1 MKHKTLGAAVALAA
15 LAWVT
20 TAVGPASATEGP
32 PGGATA
38 VAALAAPDIDV
49 AAVQGHLTQF
59 NNFATS
65 GGGHRRAGSA
75 GYTQSLAYIKGKLQ
89 AAGYQVVEQRC
100 TTCTYVSNNLIA
112 DWPGGDTNQTIMF
125 GAHLDSVS
133 AGPGINDNGSG
144 SGVLL
149 ENALQLAAKNPT
161 MTKHVRFGWW
171 TDEEQGLNGSE
182 FYVGQLTGAQR
193 TAIKA
198 YYNFDM
204 VASTNAGY
212 FINNI
217 NTTASA
223 PLREYW
229 QSLNLQPEENVEGRG
244 RSDDYSFQQAGIPA
258 SGYATGASARKSSS
272 QAQKWGGT
280 ANSAYD
286 PCYHSRCDTT
296 SNISATALN
305 RSADGVA
312 YTIWK
317 QAVSETPQ
325 NDFSVSLSPTSGSVK
340 VGNSGSFT
348 VNTATTSGSA
358 QDVTLS
364 ASGAPAGVSVSFS
377 PATVRSGSS
386 STATVTVSSS
396 ASPGTSQITVIGT
409 GTGTGA
415 KVHTANYGLTVTTDT
430 PVPDFSVSLSP
441 ASGTVPVGNSGSFT
455 VNTATTSGPAQDVT
469 LSASGAPAGV
479 SVSFSPA
486 TVQSGSSSTATV
498 TVDASAAAG
507 NYTITVTG
515 TGSVTRTATYALTVT
530 GGSTGC
536 DGVPAWDATA
546 SYVPDD
552 LVSYNEHKWKSTWYS
567 SGAEPGAPG
576 SWAVW
581 QDQGAC

>member
-1 MKHKTLGAAVALAA
+1 MKHRTLGAAVALAA

-20 TAVGPASATEGP
+20 ASAGP
-32 PGGATA
+32 TQAAEAQPPA
-38 VAALAAPDIDV
+38 VATLAAPNIDV
-49 AAVQGHLTQF
+49 AAVQSHLTQF
-59 NNFATS
+59 SNFASS
-65 GGGHRRAGSA
+65 GGGNRRAGSA
-75 GYTQSLAYIKGKLQ
+75 GYNQSLAYIKGKLQ
-89 AAGYQVVEQRC
+89 AVGYQVVEQRC

-112 DWPGGDTNQTIMF
+112 DWPGGDANQTIMF

-144 SGVLL
+144 SATLL
-149 ENALQLAAKNPT
+149 ENALQLAASNPT

-182 FYVGQLTGAQR
+182 FYVGQLSGAQR
-193 TAIKA
+193 SAIKA

-204 VASTNAGY
+204 VASTNGGY

-217 NTTASA
+217 GTAAAA

-229 QSLNLQPEENVEGRG
+229 TSLNLQPEENTEGAG
-244 RSDDYSFQQAGIPA
+244 RSDDYSFQQVGIPS
-258 SGYATGASARKSSS
+258 SGYATGASYRKSA
-272 QAQKWGGT
+272 AQQRKWGGT
-280 ANSAYD
+280 ANAAYD

-296 SNISATALN
+296 SNINATALD

-325 NDFSVSLSPTSGSVK
+325 NDFSVSLSPASGSVK
-340 VGNSGSFT
+340 VGTTGTFT

-358 QDVTLS
+358 QNVTLS
-364 ASGAPAGVSVSFS
+364 ASGAPSGVSVSFN
-377 PATVRSGSS
+377 PATVQSGSS

-396 ASPGTSQITVIGT
+396 ASPGTSQITVT
-409 GTGTGA
+409 GTGT
-415 KVHTANYGLTVTTDT
+415 KVRTATYGLTVTTDN
-430 PVPDFSVSLSP
+430 PVPDFSVSLNPS
-441 ASGTVPVGNSGSFT
+441 SGTVAAGATGTFA
-455 VNTATTSGPAQDVT
+455 VNTATTSGSPQDVT
-469 LSASGAPAGV
+469 LSASGAPSGV
-479 SVSFSPA
+479 SVSFNPA

-498 TVDASAAAG
+498 TVDASTAAG
-507 NYTITVTG
+507 SYTITVTG
-515 TGSVTRTATYALTVT
+515 SGSVSRTATYALTVT
-530 GGSTGC
+530 GGGTGC
-536 DGVPAWDATA
+536 NGVQAWNSTA

-552 LVSYNEHKWKSTWYS
+552 LVSHNSHKWKSTWYS